1 MLTIWEKKYSFPW
14 SHQYLSSIVV
24 LNKSAEILPRNHV
37 CDKCLNNQINISVK
51 TEALQTKGNKTCTNT
66 EQQRFVLTEVLDGV
80 IALLVVHFDGLSM
93 GTSDAI
99 ADGVTAHHNI
109 LVLWRRPAHHDA
121 VDQWPD
127 VERAGLVWYT

>member
-1 MLTIWEKKYSFPW
+1 MLTIWEKKHSFPW

-24 LNKSAEILPRNHV
+24 LNKSAEILPHNHV

-51 TEALQTKGNKTCTNT
+51 TEALQTEGNKTCTDT
-66 EQQRFVLTEVLDGV
+66 EQQWFVLTEVLDGV
-80 IALLVVHFDGLSM
+80 IALLEVHFDGLSM
-93 GTSDAI
+93 GTADAI

-109 LVLWRRPAHHDA
+109 LVLWWRPAHHDA